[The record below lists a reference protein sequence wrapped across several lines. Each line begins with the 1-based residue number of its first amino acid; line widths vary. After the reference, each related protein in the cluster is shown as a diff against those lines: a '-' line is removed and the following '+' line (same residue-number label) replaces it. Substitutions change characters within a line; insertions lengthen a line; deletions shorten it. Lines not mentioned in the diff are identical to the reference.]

1 LKVELKG
8 VTKRFGSV
16 VANAGVDL
24 TIEDSEIHCLLGENG
39 AGKSTLMNLLY
50 GSLRLDSGRIS
61 IDGRPVQ
68 FDSPR
73 DAIAAGIGM
82 VHQHFALVPTLT
94 IAENVMLGFERVGR
108 SGRLDRH
115 TARRD
120 VLEMAEEYGLEADPD
135 AVVGTLPVGLQ
146 QRVEIMKALKRNA
159 QLLILDEPTAVLRP
173 QESEQL
179 FGILAALRASGRS
192 IVFIT
197 HKLREVRKVADRVT
211 VLRRGHVVGTAAPDA
226 SEGELASLMVGKD
239 VVLGVRKSASRPGAV
254 VLRADGLRVLAAG
267 ESESGAGATFEIRE
281 REILSLA
288 GVNGNGQS
296 ELVEALMGLRRP
308 HSGCVT
314 LSGEDVT
321 GTSTREILARG
332 VAFVPEDRR
341 RSGLVA
347 ELPVYENL
355 VLDVFAAPPFAKGI
369 RLRRKAIREHAAKL
383 MAEFD
388 VRASSMDVAAG
399 TLSGGNQ
406 QKVLLARELSRPLR
420 LLIAAEPTRG
430 LDVGAAEF
438 VQRRIIETRDAGAAV
453 LVVTSDLDEAIALGD
468 RLAVIYRGSIVDT
481 VPPSTPRETLG
492 VLMAGGHPSVPV
504 A

>member
-1 LKVELKG
+1 LKVELQG
-8 VTKRFGSV
+8 VTKRFGTL

-24 TIEDSEIHCLLGENG
+24 TIEESEIHCLLGENG

-50 GSLRLDSGRIS
+50 GSLRLDGGRIS
-61 IDGRPVQ
+61 IDGRPVE
-68 FDSPR
+68 FESPR

-94 IAENVMLGFERVGR
+94 VAENVMLGFERVGR
-108 SGRLDRH
+108 SGRLDRRA
-115 TARRD
+115 ARRD
-120 VLEMAEEYGLEADPD
+120 VVEMAERYGLEADPD
-135 AVVGTLPVGLQ
+135 AVVGDLPIGLQ
-146 QRVEIMKALKRNA
+146 QRVEIMKALKRDA

-179 FGILAALRASGRS
+179 FGILAALRESGRS
-192 IVFIT
+192 IVFIS

-211 VLRRGHVVGTAAPDA
+211 ILRRGHVVGTATPDA
-226 SEGELASLMVGKD
+226 TESELASLMVGKN
-239 VVLGVRKSASRPGAV
+239 VLLGVHKSRGRPGAV

-281 REILSLA
+281 GEILSLA
-288 GVNGNGQS
+288 GVNGNGQT
-296 ELVEALMGLRRP
+296 EVVEALMGLRRP
-308 HSGCVT
+308 QSGSVT

-321 GTSTREILARG
+321 GVTTREILARG

-355 VLDVFAAPPFAKGI
+355 VLDVFAGPPFAKGI
-369 RLRRKAIREHAAKL
+369 RLQRKAIREHAARL
-383 MAEFD
+383 MSEFD
-388 VRASSMDVAAG
+388 VRAPSMDVAAG

-406 QKVLLARELSRPLR
+406 QKVLLARELSRPVR
-420 LLIAAEPTRG
+420 LLIVAEPTRG
-430 LDVGAAEF
+430 LDVAAAEF
-438 VQRRIIETRDAGAAV
+438 VQRRIVEARDAGAAV
-453 LVVTSDLDEAIALGD
+453 LVVTSDLDEAITLGD
-468 RLAVIYRGSIVDT
+468 RLAVIYRGGIVDT
-481 VPPSTPRETLG
+481 VPPSTPRESLG
-492 VLMAGGHPSVPV
+492 VLMAGGDLSLPV

>member
-1 LKVELKG
+1 LKVELQG
-8 VTKRFGSV
+8 VTKRFGTL

-24 TIEDSEIHCLLGENG
+24 TIEESEIHCLLGENG

-50 GSLRLDSGRIS
+50 GSLRLDGGRIS
-61 IDGRPVQ
+61 IDGRPVE
-68 FDSPR
+68 FESPR

-94 IAENVMLGFERVGR
+94 VAENVMLGFERVGR
-108 SGRLDRH
+108 SGRLDRRA
-115 TARRD
+115 ARRD
-120 VLEMAEEYGLEADPD
+120 VVEMAERYGLEADPD
-135 AVVGTLPVGLQ
+135 AVVGDLPIGLQ
-146 QRVEIMKALKRNA
+146 QRVEIMKALKRDA

-179 FGILAALRASGRS
+179 FGILAALRESGRS
-192 IVFIT
+192 IVFIS

-211 VLRRGHVVGTAAPDA
+211 ILRRGHVVGTATPDA
-226 SEGELASLMVGKD
+226 TESELASLMVGKN
-239 VVLGVRKSASRPGAV
+239 VLLGVQKSRGRPGAV

-281 REILSLA
+281 GEILSLA
-288 GVNGNGQS
+288 GVNGNGQT
-296 ELVEALMGLRRP
+296 EVVEALMGLRRP
-308 HSGCVT
+308 QSGSVT

-321 GTSTREILARG
+321 GVTTREILARG

-355 VLDVFAAPPFAKGI
+355 VLDVFAGPPFAKGI
-369 RLRRKAIREHAAKL
+369 RLQRKAIREHAARL
-383 MAEFD
+383 MSEFD
-388 VRASSMDVAAG
+388 VRAPSMDVAAG

-406 QKVLLARELSRPLR
+406 QKVLLARELSRPVR
-420 LLIAAEPTRG
+420 LLIVAEPTRG
-430 LDVGAAEF
+430 LDVAAAEF
-438 VQRRIIETRDAGAAV
+438 VQRRIVEARDAGAAV
-453 LVVTSDLDEAIALGD
+453 LVVTSDLDEAITLGD
-468 RLAVIYRGSIVDT
+468 RLAVIYRGGIVDT
-481 VPPSTPRETLG
+481 VPPSTPRESLG
-492 VLMAGGHPSVPV
+492 VLMAGGDLSLPV